1 MTRFDKIESL
11 STQLDNQKLK
21 SIFQFQC
28 IQLGII
34 HDLLIKY
41 DILFEELTFEFLLE
55 LWNKE
60 LQIEQL

>member
-34 HDLLIKY
+34 CDLLIKY

>member
-34 HDLLIKY
+34 RDLLIKY